1 MRRLASRTPV
11 TAQLRSAAARA
22 RAYDGGMPSDLRIT
36 SSLMDATLLDLPWD
50 LPLDEWTEDDVVQL
64 PKGISRHLVR
74 VARLSGRVVAIKET
88 TTEMAER
95 EYAILRTLQRLDVPC
110 VEPLAIID
118 DRTGRDGERLPAA
131 LVTRHLRFSLPYRA
145 LYSSSMK
152 ESTAE
157 RLVDALAGLLVRLHL
172 VGFYWGDVSLSNT
185 LFRRDAGAFAA
196 YLVDAETG
204 ELALRGLSDGRRTDD
219 LEVARVNI
227 AGELLDLAAGDRLDP
242 SIDPVAVAGHIVEQY
257 TSLWHELHSGQVVPA
272 DERWRIRERIERLN
286 ALGYDIGELSIT
298 TTEGGAKVAI
308 RPKVVDPGHH
318 HRRLQSLTGIDAE
331 ENQARR
337 MLNDLDEYVATQH
350 DLRPGVGDDV
360 LAIEWYERVFA
371 RVVAAVPIELRGK
384 LEGPEVFHEVLEHR
398 WFLSEQLQREVT
410 LKEAPAS
417 YIHTQLA
424 HRRDEAALLGVPTTM
439 TLPLVT
445 PQALP
450 SDGDDEPDWRDR
462 V

>member
-1 MRRLASRTPV
+1 
-11 TAQLRSAAARA
+11 
-22 RAYDGGMPSDLRIT
+22 MPSDLRIT

-74 VARLSGRVVAIKET
+74 FARLNGRVVAIKET
-88 TTEMAER
+88 TAEMASR
-95 EYAILRTLQRLDVPC
+95 EYAMLRTLQRLDVPC
-110 VEPLAIID
+110 VEPLAVLDGRID
-118 DRTGRDGERLPAA
+118 RVGEPLAA
-131 LVTRHLRFSLPYRA
+131 VLVTRHLRFSLPYRA

-152 ESTAE
+152 EATAE

-172 VGFYWGDVSLSNT
+172 GGFFWGDVSLSNT

-204 ELALRGLSDGRRTDD
+204 TLETGGLSRGRREED
-219 LEVARVNI
+219 LEIARVNI
-227 AGELLDLAAGDRLDP
+227 AGELLDLAAGGRLDE
-242 SIDPVAVAGHIVEQY
+242 SIDPVAVAGSIVEQY
-257 TSLWHELHSGQVVPA
+257 TSLWHELHSDQVIRA

-286 ALGYDIGELSIT
+286 ALGYDIGELAIRTGDGGT
-298 TTEGGAKVAI
+298 TVAI

-318 HRRLQSLTGIDAE
+318 HRRLQSLTGIDAP

-350 DLRPGVGDDV
+350 DVRPNVGDEA
-360 LAIEWYERVFA
+360 LAAEWFERVFA
-371 RVVAAVPIELRGK
+371 RVVAAVPLELRGK

-398 WFLSEQLQREVT
+398 WFLSEQRQQEVT
-410 LKEAPAS
+410 LKEATYS
-417 YIHTQLA
+417 YIETQLA
-424 HRRDEAALLGVPTTM
+424 HRRDEAALLNVPTTM
-439 TLPLVT
+439 TMPIVT
-445 PQALP
+445 LQERPD
-450 SDGDDEPDWRDR
+450 DGDDEPDWRDR